1 MISLDNHTQ
10 TTIDI
15 KILEDISAEY
25 TNKEIELLFVNSDEM
40 HQINKEQRD
49 IDKTTDVLSFPLED
63 FPHFPLGSI
72 VINTDLAQIKA
83 DELRHSLQD
92 EIVLLFIHG
101 LLHLLGFDHECDD
114 GQMRKKE
121 EEIINKYNLP
131 QSLIIRIGT

>member
-1 MISLDNHTQ
+1 LISLDNHTQ

-15 KILEDISAEY
+15 KILENISSEY
-25 TNKEIELLFVNSDEM
+25 TQKEIELLLVDTDEI

-72 VINTDLAQIKA
+72 VINSDLAQLKA
-83 DELRHSLQD
+83 DELQHSFQD
-92 EIVLLFIHG
+92 EIILLFLHG
-101 LLHLLGFDHECDD
+101 LLHLLGFDHECDN
-114 GQMRKKE
+114 GEMRKKE

-131 QSLIIRIGT
+131 QSLIVRIGT